1 MSEPKTLEEAVALI
15 EELREHIRA
24 GHPVYRAAEHLAL
37 AVRKADREMV
47 TETDKAELVCGG
59 CSRKQSTTSNP
70 GYTLTHCPSVW
81 VCSYACGNRW
91 SRLHIRDAARLPV
104 HLTRAQEKADE
115 TDDNQ

>member
-47 TETDKAELVCGG
+47 TGK
-59 CSRKQSTTSNP
+59 S
-70 GYTLTHCPSVW
+70 
-81 VCSYACGNRW
+81 
-91 SRLHIRDAARLPV
+91 
-104 HLTRAQEKADE
+104 DE
-115 TDDNQ
+115 HS